1 MSRKWCTNILINV
14 LILLRERERERV
26 TTGCSFFH
34 IKRKSIMETT
44 KLPSSNGCNK
54 LRVRNNGLRVL
65 FSEVL
70 LYIKIL

>member
-1 MSRKWCTNILINV
+1 MGRKWCTNILINV
-14 LILLRERERERV
+14 LILLRERERV

-54 LRVRNNGLRVL
+54 LRVTKQWVK
-65 FSEVL
+65 SA
-70 LYIKIL
+70 I

>member
-1 MSRKWCTNILINV
+1 MGRKWCTNILINV
-14 LILLRERERERV
+14 LILLRERERERERERV

-54 LRVRNNGLRVL
+54 LRVTKQWVK
-65 FSEVL
+65 SA
-70 LYIKIL
+70 I